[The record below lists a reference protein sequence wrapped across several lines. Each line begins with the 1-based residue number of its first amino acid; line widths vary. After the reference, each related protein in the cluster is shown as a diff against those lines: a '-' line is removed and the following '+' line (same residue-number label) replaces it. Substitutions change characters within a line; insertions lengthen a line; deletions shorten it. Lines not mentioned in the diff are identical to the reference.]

1 MNEEEVKDGTP
12 PQGYAS
18 SIERTARVV
27 HAAKLVLQP
36 GDSLLVGNTPQRL
49 GSTDTYG
56 PGTINTRGTRRASDK
71 ELTMTNSGYR
81 YLFMARPNVLDGS
94 FNKGIWLQGGNGST
108 NAPKALDKIMKQDGR
123 GYTSKNQQAFIDAVK
138 DNGLVTVYYQA
149 SAFSLQGTP
158 AEPTVVEYT
167 WESV

>member
-1 MNEEEVKDGTP
+1 
-12 PQGYAS
+12 
-18 SIERTARVV
+18 
-27 HAAKLVLQP
+27 
-36 GDSLLVGNTPQRL
+36 
-49 GSTDTYG
+49 
-56 PGTINTRGTRRASDK
+56 
-71 ELTMTNSGYR
+71 MTNSGYR